1 MALRTSQACLKG
13 ALGGKAANK
22 VKLTMFYFDK
32 ILVCQSCII
41 FYMFSDSGN
50 SHIWASLVAQW

>member
-32 ILVCQSCII
+32 ILVCLLYH
-41 FYMFSDSGN
+41 FLYVF
-50 SHIWASLVAQW
+50 